1 LINTRFPKSNIYNKW
16 MILITRPVSQTK
28 NLELLL
34 NNRNIDYAL
43 FPAFEIIKIQT
54 AVSVKKY
61 DIIIFIS
68 VNAVVYAEEHFD
80 ELFSDSSKV
89 FAVGPATANQLLK
102 NNIAVDSF
110 PKKNASSQEL
120 LKIKE
125 CAELSNRKIL
135 IVRGKGGSET
145 LKNHLSASN
154 KVDYLEVY
162 ERIPCKLSKIHKESL
177 MSFVNHPNGVSMA
190 TSEESLVNIM
200 QLFSSASPDYLEI
213 LKSRRMIV
221 FSERIKFTAEKLGL
235 KKIEVTLNPS
245 DEDFVDILFD
255 KKL

>member
-1 LINTRFPKSNIYNKW
+1 

-34 NNRNIDYAL
+34 NKRNIDYAL

-54 AVSVKKY
+54 EAPVEKY

-68 VNAVVYAEEHFD
+68 VNAVSYAEEHFD

-102 NNIAVDSF
+102 KNIAVDCF

-125 CAELSNRKIL
+125 CSELSNRKIL

-145 LKNHLSASN
+145 LKNYASTLEEARADLVGLYYLMDSMLIDLALITTLDVGKASYDNYIRNGMLAQLIRIDLGN
-154 KVDYLEVY
+154 KIQEEHMQNRQLVASWAIEKG
-162 ERIPCKLSKIHKESL
+162 RKEN
-177 MSFVNHPNGVSMA
+177 V
-190 TSEESLVNIM
+190 I
-200 QLFSSASPDYLEI
+200 
-213 LKSRRMIV
+213 
-221 FSERIKFTAEKLGL
+221 EKG
-235 KKIEVTLNPS
+235 
-245 DEDFVDILFD
+245 
-255 KKL
+255 

>member
-1 LINTRFPKSNIYNKW
+1 

-34 NNRNIDYAL
+34 NNRDINYAL

-54 AVSVKKY
+54 AAPVEKY

-68 VNAVVYAEEHFD
+68 VNAVSYAEDHFD

-89 FAVGPATANQLLK
+89 YAVGPATANQLLK
-102 NNIAVDSF
+102 KNIGVDCF
-110 PKKNASSQEL
+110 PKENASSQEL

-125 CAELSNRKIL
+125 CSELSNRKIL

-145 LKNHLSASN
+145 LKNSLSTSN
-154 KVDYLEVY
+154 QVDYLEVY
-162 ERIPCKLSKIHKESL
+162 ERAPCKMSKIHNESL
-177 MSFVNHPNGVSMA
+177 ISFLNDPDGISMA
-190 TSEESLVNIM
+190 TSNESLVNII
-200 QLFSSASPDYLEI
+200 QLVLSVSPTYLEI
-213 LKSRRMIV
+213 LKTRRMVV
-221 FSERIKFTAEKLGL
+221 FSERIKSTAEKLGF
-235 KKIEVTLNPS
+235 KNIEVTQNPS
-245 DEDFVDILFD
+245 DEDFVDVLFN

>member
-1 LINTRFPKSNIYNKW
+1 

-28 NLELLL
+28 KLELLL

-54 AVSVKKY
+54 AAPVEKY

-68 VNAVVYAEEHFD
+68 VNAVSYAEEHFD

-102 NNIAVDSF
+102 KNIAVDCF
-110 PKKNASSQEL
+110 PKENASSQEL

-125 CAELSNRKIL
+125 CSELSNRKIL

-145 LKNHLSASN
+145 LKNYLSSSN
-154 KVDYLEVY
+154 QVDYLEVY
-162 ERIPCKLSKIHKESL
+162 ERTPCELTKIHNESL
-177 MSFVNHPNGVSMA
+177 MSFLNEPDGILMV
-190 TSEESLVNIM
+190 TSNESLLNIIRLVN
-200 QLFSSASPDYLEI
+200 SVSPDYYEI
-213 LKSRRMIV
+213 LKVRKIIV
-221 FSERIKFTAEKLGL
+221 FSERIKSKAEKLGF
-235 KKIEVTLNPS
+235 KKIEATQNPS
-245 DEDFVDILFD
+245 DEDFVDILLN

>member
-1 LINTRFPKSNIYNKW
+1 

-43 FPAFEIIKIQT
+43 FPAFEIIKIQI
-54 AVSVKKY
+54 AAPVEKY

-68 VNAVVYAEEHFD
+68 VNAVSYAEEHFD

-102 NNIAVDSF
+102 KNIAVDCF
-110 PKKNASSQEL
+110 PKENASSQEL

-145 LKNHLSASN
+145 LKNYLSASN
-154 KVDYLEVY
+154 QVDYLEVY
-162 ERIPCKLSKIHKESL
+162 ERVPCEFSSLHAESIKVFLNSTNGVLMAGSNESL
-177 MSFVNHPNGVSMA
+177 S
-190 TSEESLVNIM
+190 NIVR
-200 QLFSSASPDYLEI
+200 LLNFDSSDTFNKFKTRKL
-213 LKSRRMIV
+213 IV
-221 FSERIKFTAEKLGL
+221 FSQKIKVLAKSLGFENI
-235 KKIEVTLNPS
+235 KVTLNPS
-245 DEDFVDILFD
+245 DQDLINELII
-255 KKL
+255 

>member
-1 LINTRFPKSNIYNKW
+1 
-16 MILITRPVSQTK
+16 MILITRPISQTK

-43 FPAFEIIKIQT
+43 FPAFEIIKIQIS
-54 AVSVKKY
+54 APVEKY

-68 VNAVVYAEEHFD
+68 VNAVSYAEEHFN

-102 NNIAVDSF
+102 KNIAVDCF

-145 LKNHLSASN
+145 LKKYLSTSN
-154 KVDYLEVY
+154 QVDYLEVY
-162 ERIPCKLSKIHKESL
+162 ERIPSEMTKVHSESL
-177 MSFVNHPNGVSMA
+177 MSFMSHPSGISMA
-190 TSEESLVNIM
+190 TSNESLLNIIR
-200 QLFSSASPDYLEI
+200 LVSSVSRNHLKV
-213 LKSRRMIV
+213 LKSRRIIV
-221 FSERIKFTAEKLGL
+221 FSDRIKSKAEKLGF
-235 KKIEVTLNPS
+235 KKIEVTQNPS